1 MGSGGQ
7 QTDGRPCLAHLAA
20 GLFAGSFGSRPKDAP
35 DVVGLRGELEVAFPD
50 RPQGV
55 HHGVGDRPFE
65 LAVAVELGGQVARSG
80 VWP

>member
-1 MGSGGQ
+1 
-7 QTDGRPCLAHLAA
+7 
-20 GLFAGSFGSRPKDAP
+20 
-35 DVVGLRGELEVAFPD
+35 VVGLRGELEVAFPD